1 MMYTPF
7 NINTVSEETLVEQI
21 ESLLNSCDEEVD
33 TPYELSENVIKLTDI
48 LYIYGELYARAQR
61 AYALE
66 KFQNSTNETLL
77 AHKLKSEST
86 EKMPVGYFS
95 ALAQQQ
101 MLEQKK
107 DEYDLQLNVSR
118 LKYAYDATQEK
129 INAIKKKIDA
139 AKYDY

>member
-7 NINTVSEETLVEQI
+7 NINTVSDETLVEQI
-21 ESLLNSCDEEVD
+21 GSLLNSCDEDAD

-66 KFQNSTNETLL
+66 KFQNSSNETLL
-77 AHKLKSEST
+77 AHK
-86 EKMPVGYFS
+86 G
-95 ALAQQQ
+95 
-101 MLEQKK
+101 
-107 DEYDLQLNVSR
+107 EYDLQLNVSR